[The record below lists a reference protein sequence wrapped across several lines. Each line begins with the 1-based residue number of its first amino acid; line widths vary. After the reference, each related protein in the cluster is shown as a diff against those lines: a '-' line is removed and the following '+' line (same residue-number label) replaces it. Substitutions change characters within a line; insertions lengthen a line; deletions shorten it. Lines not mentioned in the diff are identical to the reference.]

1 MSPDSMP
8 SRDAMERAIDVATD
22 KAEKAIQKI
31 LLSLEH
37 DTMRRVDQ
45 VNVDTRNFANCS
57 VEIFLRSSPGGTKD
71 AG

>member
-8 SRDAMERAIDVATD
+8 SRSAMERAVDVATE

-37 DTMRRVDQ
+37 DTMRRVDRI
-45 VNVDTRNFANCS
+45 VIDTRNFANCS
-57 VEIFLRSSPGGTKD
+57 VEIFLRASPGGTKD